1 MGFGFNETYKR
12 SYFFC
17 VHSSTEDAFGNA
29 LKSCWENMD
38 HQVLT
43 PCQPVRDVTKAKT
56 GRTKRRDF
64 SLTKL
69 NVNKN
74 PALYYQNA
82 KKKKNQ
88 LHCKSQCP
96 F

>member
-1 MGFGFNETYKR
+1 MKR
-12 SYFFC
+12 TKGHISF
-17 VHSSTEDAFGNA
+17 VSTQAQKMLLRTFSNHAGKTWIIRYWVNPMPA
-29 LKSCWENMD
+29 R
-38 HQVLT
+38 
-43 PCQPVRDVTKAKT
+43 VRDVTKAKT